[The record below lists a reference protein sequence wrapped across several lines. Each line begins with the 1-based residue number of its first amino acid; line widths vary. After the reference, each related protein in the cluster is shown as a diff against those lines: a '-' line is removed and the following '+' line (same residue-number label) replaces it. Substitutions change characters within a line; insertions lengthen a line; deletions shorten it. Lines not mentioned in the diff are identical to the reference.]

1 MYKLTDFELSKTEF
15 RFKKDIYP
23 LAKINQFRVKKL
35 SILDNFWQILFWI
48 LLFSG
53 FVWLVMSQLEESPLL
68 LKLIASSLTVAGFV
82 FGLTRC
88 AKYALQIEFRH
99 IDETGAQWV
108 NVAKSWSTSDNK
120 LFIQQVQIWKDW
132 SRR

>member
-1 MYKLTDFELSKTEF
+1 M
-15 RFKKDIYP
+15 
-23 LAKINQFRVKKL
+23 VKNRRCK
-35 SILDNFWQILFWI
+35 
-48 LLFSG
+48 
-53 FVWLVMSQLEESPLL
+53 PY
-68 LKLIASSLTVAGFV
+68 SSRIF

-108 NVAKSWSTSDNK
+108 NVAKSYSTSDNK